1 MDLPVVDL
9 APYLEIAARS
19 DPTAEE
25 AARIR
30 SLCAVV
36 SASLRDTGALVVKD
50 PRCTVQDNDRFLDMM
65 ERYFERSD
73 EFKRL
78 QERPQLHYQVINCFS
93 FSIFGIILVF
103 FYQLLGNCGN
113 YA

>member
-1 MDLPVVDL
+1 MVDL
-9 APYLEIAARS
+9 ASYLEIAVARS

-25 AARIR
+25 AARMR

-36 SASLRDTGALVVKD
+36 SASLRDTGALIVKD
-50 PRCTVQDNDRFLDMM
+50 PRCTAEDNDRFLDMM

-78 QERPQLHYQVINCFS
+78 QERPQLHYQVIISSFS
-93 FSIFGIILVF
+93 FSIFGITLVF
-103 FYQLLGNCGN
+103 FC
-113 YA
+113 